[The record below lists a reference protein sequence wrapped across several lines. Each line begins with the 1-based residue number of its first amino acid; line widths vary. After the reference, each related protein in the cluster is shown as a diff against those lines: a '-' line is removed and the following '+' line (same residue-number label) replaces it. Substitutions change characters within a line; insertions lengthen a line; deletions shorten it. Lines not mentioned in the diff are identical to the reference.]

1 MSSSYSQGNKNAS
14 KRPKNNSGQQIPPL
28 VPLPRRQDLNLDDLR
43 GFESGRLDLLWITPS
58 QKLDDQF
65 FTEHYASVA
74 SNIKHLV
81 KNLFRCGDLPPDG
94 SVWAATRKYHGEK
107 FHLERIVGMVARPD
121 PMDPTPWEDLMTS
134 KAKRFCVMRAV
145 IMLVLEEQVFSELLF
160 GATKKQSEQLHAQD
174 SDYCHDGGIRRSRLR
189 STLVEMMLGHSHGMP
204 QCFWPS
210 VDKVAMR
217 LLTLIFPVL
226 NWVRRTWPPDEDM
239 PDIKTVYQE
248 IHNCLAYA
256 CWFAVHKQRASS
268 VLEFTWLH
276 PGDQYCPDQ
285 IELCPAGL
293 QRALAASTDASSAL
307 GSNTQNASQARIAR
321 VMICVV
327 PRLDII
333 KSVECDGEAVGHTIT
348 TLADTR
354 VVYYLG
360 LMDPDADD
368 EVFKWSLME
377 HSMTLQPKTS
387 LAKRLRA
394 GPLAFRRFLNELVMR
409 ILAALWLLGILF
421 MIHKF
426 VARVWQKYDLITSQ
440 QLTALWR
447 QFGIPEKKTTA
458 TI

>member
-1 MSSSYSQGNKNAS
+1 
-14 KRPKNNSGQQIPPL
+14 
-28 VPLPRRQDLNLDDLR
+28 
-43 GFESGRLDLLWITPS
+43 
-58 QKLDDQF
+58 
-65 FTEHYASVA
+65 
-74 SNIKHLV
+74 
-81 KNLFRCGDLPPDG
+81 
-94 SVWAATRKYHGEK
+94 
-107 FHLERIVGMVARPD
+107 
-121 PMDPTPWEDLMTS
+121 MDPTPWEDLMTS

-160 GATKKQSEQLHAQD
+160 GATKKQAEQLHAQD
-174 SDYCHDGGIRRSRLR
+174 SDYCHDG
-189 STLVEMMLGHSHGMP
+189 
-204 QCFWPS
+204 
-210 VDKVAMR
+210 
-217 LLTLIFPVL
+217 VL
-226 NWVRRTWPPDEDM
+226 NWVRRTWPPDQDM
-239 PDIKTVYQE
+239 PDIKTIYQE

-293 QRALAASTDASSAL
+293 QRALAASADASSAL
-307 GSNTQNASQARIAR
+307 GSNTQNASPARIAR

-333 KSVECDGEAVGHTIT
+333 KSVECDGEAVGHTVT

-377 HSMTLQPKTS
+377 YSMTLQPKTS

-394 GPLAFRRFLNELVMR
+394 GPLAFRRFLNE
-409 ILAALWLLGILF
+409 
-421 MIHKF
+421 
-426 VARVWQKYDLITSQ
+426 
-440 QLTALWR
+440 
-447 QFGIPEKKTTA
+447 FGRNTT
-458 TI
+458 